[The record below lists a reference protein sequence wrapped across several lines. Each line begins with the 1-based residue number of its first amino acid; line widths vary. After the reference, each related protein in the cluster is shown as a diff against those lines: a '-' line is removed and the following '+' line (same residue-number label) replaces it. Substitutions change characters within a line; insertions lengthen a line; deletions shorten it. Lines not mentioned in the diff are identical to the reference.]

1 MRAPRRPGE
10 FKLMGS
16 MGKTKWFRIIDRSS
30 AHLTVVRA
38 RDGETRSLPPARA
51 DAAERRQACESER

>member
-1 MRAPRRPGE
+1 
-10 FKLMGS
+10 MGS